1 MFPCLEQLRP
11 KRVGKLSGGK
21 YQMLAMERALMLDPD
36 LSLLDEPSAALA
48 LILVNNI
55 FEQIEAIK
63 SYC

>member
-1 MFPCLEQLRP
+1 MFSCLEQRRP

-48 LILVNNI
+48 LILVDNI
-55 FEQIEAIK
+55 FE
-63 SYC
+63 